1 MSISPTFRQF
11 FLWKG
16 KDGDPDEY
24 NTSQKRKTFM
34 DVITLASKMYRLSV
48 SEIDDIIDIQ
58 KLMHLT
64 DRLIRLCG
72 LTYDQ
77 AVYGAIRIY
86 SKWKATLDRDNNQVL
101 ISIFQSK
108 FPRDDHTKLM
118 TDTVETVQ
126 NLFSSIKILILWRI
140 LDICETLERE
150 GTRPCSHF
158 FSEEQVVVLF
168 MVWREINKWCLNPT
182 VPENLNPTVPENL
195 HTPRGIFLPELVNNV
210 PLEFRYIDGTL
221 CLSLVN
227 RRFDPHNLLKYNL
240 YDKELLVI
248 FLFLYL
254 SSMIQTRYKMQS
266 LQPSEEMPLENFIPP
281 IIYRIFSALITC
293 RGIAGTENE
302 IYKYLD
308 KNHLE
313 LNFYKKKKQT
323 GVTVKYNKPLGAST

>member
-1 MSISPTFRQF
+1 MSISPTFGQF
-11 FLWKG
+11 FLWKL
-16 KDGDPDEY
+16 KGDPDEY
-24 NTSQKRKTFM
+24 NTSQKQKTFM
-34 DVITLASKMYRLSV
+34 AVIKLASKMYGLSV

-64 DRLIRLCG
+64 DRLIRLCS

-77 AVYGAIRIY
+77 AVYGAIRTY
-86 SKWKATLDRDNNQVL
+86 SNPKWKETLDRDNNQVL

-140 LDICETLERE
+140 RDICETLERE

-182 VPENLNPTVPENL
+182 VPENL

-210 PLEFRYIDGTL
+210 PLEFRYID
-221 CLSLVN
+221 
-227 RRFDPHNLLKYNL
+227 
-240 YDKELLVI
+240 
-248 FLFLYL
+248 
-254 SSMIQTRYKMQS
+254 
-266 LQPSEEMPLENFIPP
+266 
-281 IIYRIFSALITC
+281 
-293 RGIAGTENE
+293 
-302 IYKYLD
+302 
-308 KNHLE
+308 
-313 LNFYKKKKQT
+313 
-323 GVTVKYNKPLGAST
+323 